1 MANKQIQLLL
11 NTARSLL
18 CELPEGFQKVLFD
31 SRVQKGLALFIAFR
45 LVKGLNCYL
54 SRRAQNNWLKIDRW
68 NPTIELVALTGGASG
83 IGKQIVKDLSQE
95 NVKIVILDVV
105 EPDYALRKLLSDVR
119 WASLPG

>member
-18 CELPEGFQKVLFD
+18 CELPEGVQKVLFD

-45 LVKGLNCYL
+45 LVKGLNSYL

-68 NPTIELVALTGGASG
+68 KPTIELVALTGGASG

-105 EPDYALRKLLSDVR
+105 EPDYALRKLLSDAR
-119 WASLPG
+119 